1 MNGHRGTVSQC
12 IDSPNPFKEPFSR
25 KDNTPVF
32 HEELQD
38 LEFPIR
44 QMNFP
49 LLTKHAARIRLQD
62 KVLAGQ
68 PLHHSPALPFQLRI
82 AREMCLDPCHEF
94 AGAEGLCHVIVRP
107 KAKPADLVD
116 IGLTCRHDDDWD
128 IEFGPDAAA
137 EIESID
143 MREHEIQDDEVET
156 TAQRSYLSF
165 GAVFLNH
172 YLKIR
177 CFQIIP
183 LQFCDLTI
191 ILHDEDFFMMLI
203 LSSRLSL
210 RYLVFFLIVLF
221 GKPQA
226 DAKAMR

>member
-1 MNGHRGTVSQC
+1 
-12 IDSPNPFKEPFSR
+12 
-25 KDNTPVF
+25 
-32 HEELQD
+32 
-38 LEFPIR
+38 
-44 QMNFP
+44 
-49 LLTKHAARIRLQD
+49 
-62 KVLAGQ
+62 
-68 PLHHSPALPFQLRI
+68 
-82 AREMCLDPCHEF
+82 MCLDPCHEF

-183 LQFCDLTI
+183 LQLCDLTI

-203 LSSRLSL
+203 PSSRLSL
-210 RYLVFFLIVLF
+210 RYLVFFLLVLF

-226 DAKAMR
+226 DAKAMRQGRAGPDAPAHRLDDLCRDSQPEAAALCHTCPRLIRAIE